1 MILSYPVEAAA
12 VGRRP
17 RKKRCPGIFLG
28 NLFSQIFISEAIA
41 ITEAPAGSGKYR
53 HRRERV
59 MDKSPRRE
67 FRRHPA
73 NKPNRAI
80 ETLTITTANMS
91 FPLCSIGLRQR
102 QTA

>member
-1 MILSYPVEAAA
+1 
-12 VGRRP
+12 
-17 RKKRCPGIFLG
+17 
-28 NLFSQIFISEAIA
+28 
-41 ITEAPAGSGKYR
+41 
-53 HRRERV
+53 